1 MSEVL
6 LIHGACHGA
15 WAWAR
20 VIPAL
25 AALGVQARALD
36 LPGRGVAAS
45 LEDQIAAVEAALQGP
60 TVLVG
65 HSAGGFAMTGAARSP
80 LVHGL
85 IYVCA
90 YVPVAGQSLAAMRK
104 GWAERPLD
112 GAFVVDR
119 ARGVFGFD
127 PARSRDLFFHDCADA
142 TDRLCAEALAPME
155 TALPDV
161 TAAEGLPRGYIQ
173 CRNDRA
179 IPPEFQAQMAQG
191 IGVQAALPCGHSP
204 FLAMPDRL
212 AGCIA
217 EMIGTFG

>member
-1 MSEVL
+1 MIGSL
-6 LIHGACHGA
+6 FT
-15 WAWAR
+15 
-20 VIPAL
+20 L
-25 AALGVQARALD
+25 AAVLKFAQARLS
-36 LPGRGVAAS
+36 PPTFG
-45 LEDQIAAVEAALQGP
+45 QIASEAALQAP

-112 GAFVVDR
+112 GALVVDR